1 MSPTINDSTVL
12 PLDGCSSALILHG
25 LKNFFSTSFIAWWL
39 WRL

>member
-12 PLDGCSSALILHG
+12 LVGRMFIGLDLHG